1 MSRII
6 DSFLFFQELDL
17 LEVRLEY
24 LYEKV
29 DKFIILESCQ
39 TFTGGEKSFYFE
51 DNKKRFE
58 KYLDKIIYYKLEDF
72 HDSYESVIKFLKTR
86 GDKASGK
93 VINILEAH
101 THYPKDTLH
110 WVLDTYHRE
119 SLHIVYDM
127 YLLHDDIIILSDLDE
142 IPSHTVFD
150 NIDANLK
157 NKPIVCQQHEFKY
170 FLNYYSNSSWLGSI
184 FSKYKYIQDLSLN
197 ELRIDSKK
205 VREVVEKRE
214 VKNGGYHFTSVGN
227 IAEIRKKI
235 NSWGHQEFN
244 TKGIVNRLEYNIE
257 TGQDIFEREYG
268 TKMRKVN
275 FNDRIIFDESMAVII
290 CKYNDL
296 VAKNDIKFVGR
307 YSPYNLYRKAYS
319 KLKNIKNRLAKK
331 ISE

>member
-1 MSRII
+1 MAKII

-17 LEVRLEY
+17 LEIRLEY
-24 LYEKV
+24 LYDKV
-29 DKFIILESCQ
+29 DNFIILEACQ
-39 TFTGGEKSFYFE
+39 TFTGKRKPFNFE
-51 DNKKRFE
+51 NNKYRFE
-58 KYLDKIIYYKLEDF
+58 RYLDKILYFKIEDS
-72 HDSYESVIKFLKTR
+72 HDSYKSVISFLKSKD
-86 GDKASGK
+86 DKVHGQVAD
-93 VINILEAH
+93 ILESHA
-101 THYPKDTLH
+101 HYPKDELH

-119 SLHIVYDM
+119 SLQIAYDKFIE
-127 YLLHDDIIILSDLDE
+127 DEDIIFLSDLDE
-142 IPSHTVFD
+142 IPASKIFD
-150 NIDANLK
+150 DTRILNSS
-157 NKPIVCQQHEFKY
+157 KPVVCRQHEFMY